1 MRLSSVQLFQ
11 QGINGILDQ
20 QAKLSQTQQQLA
32 SGKRVLTPSDDPV
45 AAVQA
50 LDISEDL
57 ELIDQYSRNGN
68 FAEGQLALE
77 ESVLVNVGNVLQRI
91 RELVVQANNATQS
104 SEARSSIA
112 TEIEARLDELH
123 AFSNTRDANGEY
135 IFAGFQAET
144 EPFSRQG
151 NSFSYNGD
159 DGQRFLQLSTSSQV
173 SIRDSGFDVFVA
185 IPSGNGTFDVEPDA
199 ANTGNSV
206 VGATSVSGS
215 FTPDDYT
222 LSFIQALPTDPITY
236 QVTDSTPAVIAT
248 GTYTEG
254 DTITFAGAS
263 LQISGTP
270 ANGDSFDVTP
280 SIKQDVFSSIQMI
293 INDLENSGSTSAET
307 AVVHNSMGQ
316 ALNNLDQAIDHILE
330 IRSDVGVRQSQ
341 VETQLNINQD
351 FTLQLKETLSDIQ
364 DLDYAEAIS
373 RLNLQLTA
381 LQAAQQTYAKV
392 QGLSLFNYIS

>member
-1 MRLSSVQLFQ
+1 MRLSSVQIFQ

-20 QAKLSQTQQQLA
+20 QAKLNQTQQQLA
-32 SGKRVLTPSDDPV
+32 SGKRILTPSDDPV
-45 AAVQA
+45 AAVQI

-57 ELIDQYSRNGN
+57 ELVDQYARNGN

-77 ESVLVNVGNVLQRI
+77 ESVLVNVGNVLQRV

-104 SEARSSIA
+104 PEARTSIA
-112 TEIEARLDELH
+112 TEIEARLDELY
-123 AFSNTRDANGEY
+123 ALSNTLDSNDEY
-135 IFAGFQAET
+135 IFAGFQANT

-159 DGQRFLQLSTSSQV
+159 DGQRFVQLSSSAQV
-173 SIRDSGFDVFVA
+173 SIRDSGFDVFVS
-185 IPSGNGTFDVEPDA
+185 IPSGNGTFDVEPNA

-206 VGATSVSGS
+206 VGTTSVNGT
-215 FTPDDYT
+215 FIPDDYT
-222 LSFIQALPTDPITY
+222 LSFSQATPTDPITY
-236 QVTDSTPAVIAT
+236 QVMDSTPAVIAT

-263 LQISGTP
+263 LQFSGTP
-270 ANGDSFDVTP
+270 ADGDSFDVTP
-280 SIKQDVFSSIQMI
+280 SVKQDIFSSVQMI
-293 INDLENSGSTSAET
+293 VDDLKNSGATPAET
-307 AVVHNSMGQ
+307 AVVHNGMGQ
-316 ALNNLDQAIDHILE
+316 ALNNLDQALGHILE

-341 VETQLNINQD
+341 VESQRNINEN
-351 FTLQLKETLSDIQ
+351 FTLQLQETLSNVQ

-392 QGLSLFNYIS
+392 QGLSLFNYL